1 MPDDDRPLFEK
12 PLDDLLPA
20 DPPKPVPKERE
31 QRVYDLPAKELV
43 VIARYQQWMLAC
55 ISLQVVLP
63 LALFAL
69 MLGVRREGAEVAV
82 GVIALVVTAL
92 ALMSWAA
99 RFVLMMIL
107 AVRLLNPGVV
117 VFLLFAEVLLSG
129 SAGVLFHP
137 FGPSFT
143 CFAELFCFLGVA
155 ASLVVNARATSTLK
169 RNGIRV
175 GLLGARTADLPRV
188 ERWETTMPKLGW

>member
-12 PLDDLLPA
+12 PLEELLPP
-20 DPPKPVPKERE
+20 DQPKAVSKERE
-31 QRVYDLPAKELV
+31 RQVYDLPERELV
-43 VIARYQQWMLAC
+43 AIARYQQWMLVC
-55 ISLQVVLP
+55 ITLQVVLP

-69 MLGVRREGAEVAV
+69 VLGVRREGAEAAV
-82 GVIALVVTAL
+82 GITTLVLTTLAL
-92 ALMSWAA
+92 AAWAA
-99 RFVLMMIL
+99 RFVLMMFL

-117 VFLLFAEVLLSG
+117 AFLLFVEILLSG

-143 CFAELFCFLGVA
+143 CFAELFCFLGVT

-188 ERWETTMPKLGW
+188 ERRETTMPKLGW